1 MMAKRL
7 NHENSIGDVLKEFI
21 QSNNLQKGMDKI
33 DVREAWKN
41 LMGNG
46 VNNYTREIM
55 LKGSTLYVELT
66 SAVLREELSY
76 GKEKIIKMLND
87 DLKRDVI
94 TNIVLR

>member
-1 MMAKRL
+1 MAKRST
-7 NHENSIGDVLKEFI
+7 EPTPIEDVLKQII
-21 QSNNLQKGMDKI
+21 QANKLQPGMDKI

-55 LKGSTLYVELT
+55 LKGTTLYVELT

-76 GKEKIIKMLND
+76 GKEKIVKMINEE
-87 DLKRDVI
+87 LKREVVKEV
-94 TNIVLR
+94 VLR